1 MLDKIEIA
9 AKMAEIAHM
18 PLSVYT
24 HDQKLVKSYKNNEN
38 ILHK

>member
-9 AKMAEIAHM
+9 AKMEEIAHM

-38 ILHK
+38 KLHK